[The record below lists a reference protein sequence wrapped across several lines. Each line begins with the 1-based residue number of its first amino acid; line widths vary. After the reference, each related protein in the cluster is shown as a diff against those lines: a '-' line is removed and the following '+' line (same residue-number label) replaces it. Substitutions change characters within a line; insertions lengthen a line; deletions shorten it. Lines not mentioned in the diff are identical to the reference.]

1 LTKAEFV
8 AFCGFVATQLSGDL
22 LLKNSGFAPLPS
34 MVQARFAARLASLQ
48 PKDGSF
54 ICLRTSAGA
63 Y

>member
-1 LTKAEFV
+1 
-8 AFCGFVATQLSGDL
+8 

-34 MVQARFAARLASLQ
+34 MVQARFAARLAAIQ

-54 ICLRTSAGA
+54 ISLRTMASA